1 MTNETTLPNATMVN
15 EIDMTATAIAT
26 QKLDS
31 VDRPGWLKVVA
42 PAKVNLVLGIGAR
55 REDGAGHGP
64 PERGA
69 CRRRLHGMEE
79 G

>member
-1 MTNETTLPNATMVN
+1 MANETTLPNATMVN

-55 REDGAGHGP
+55 REDGYH
-64 PERGA
+64 
-69 CRRRLHGMEE
+69 
-79 G
+79 